1 MKTQRRRA
9 VHAELVRESKDN
21 PGYFRYNVTIKEL
34 DGTCHVVPAYGK
46 DMQDAIERLV
56 WKERIDKISNK
67 RITIISNVVFLLGVI
82 AAAGSIAVTHNEPFW
97 IAVGMGVIAG
107 AVVVTSGISKYINKK

>member
-1 MKTQRRRA
+1 
-9 VHAELVRESKDN
+9 
-21 PGYFRYNVTIKEL
+21 
-34 DGTCHVVPAYGK
+34 
-46 DMQDAIERLV
+46 MQDAIERLV

-82 AAAGSIAVTHNEPFW
+82 AAAGSIAVTHDEPFW

-107 AVVVTSGISKYINKK
+107 AVVVTSGINKYINKK

>member
-1 MKTQRRRA
+1 MKTRRKA
-9 VHAELVRESKDN
+9 IDCTLIRESKDH
-21 PGYFRYNVTIKEL
+21 PGYFKYQVTIQEI
-34 DGTCHVVPAYGK
+34 DGTTHVVPAYGK

-82 AAAGSIAVTHNEPFW
+82 AAAGSIAVTHDEPFW

>member
-34 DGTCHVVPAYGK
+34 DDTCHVVPAYGQNIK
-46 DMQDAIERLV
+46 QTHYHYIQCG
-56 WKERIDKISNK
+56 IPIGSNCG
-67 RITIISNVVFLLGVI
+67 RRGNCSDT
-82 AAAGSIAVTHNEPFW
+82 
-97 IAVGMGVIAG
+97 
-107 AVVVTSGISKYINKK
+107 